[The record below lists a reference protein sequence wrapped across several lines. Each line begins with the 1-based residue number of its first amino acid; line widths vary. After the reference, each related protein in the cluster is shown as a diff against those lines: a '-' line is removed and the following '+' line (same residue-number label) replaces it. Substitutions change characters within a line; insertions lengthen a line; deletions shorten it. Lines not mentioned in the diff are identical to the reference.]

1 MANNMVAKAPMA
13 ADSVGVAQPDVMEA
27 MTMIKIEVSGST

>member
-13 ADSVGVAQPDVMEA
+13 ADSVGVAQPEVMEA
-27 MTMIKIEVSGST
+27 MTMTNIDVSGST